1 MEKRLYIE
9 TINQV
14 KKFID
19 EKDYEGLKIY
29 IEKRQKEIMNDQEE
43 NKASDYI
50 DSLIDELK

>member
-1 MEKRLYIE
+1 MERRLYIE

-29 IEKRQKEIMNDQEE
+29 IEKRQKETMNDQEE
-43 NKASDYI
+43 NKVSDYI

>member
-1 MEKRLYIE
+1 MERRLYIE

-14 KKFID
+14 KELID

-50 DSLIDELK
+50 DRLIDELK